1 MAVKPAAG
9 AKSEEGGDEA
19 DLARQINELRAD
31 LERLTASLGDLA
43 QGKAAGLLDALQSR
57 MHAISGNAEAMVK
70 DKVAGVE
77 AKLDGVTDY
86 ARRKP
91 LQALAMAAGAGMLF
105 GMLFGRR

>member
-9 AKSEEGGDEA
+9 AKSEEGVDGA
-19 DLARQINELRAD
+19 VLARQISELRAD

-57 MHAISGNAEAMVK
+57 MHELSGTAESLVK
-70 DKVAGVE
+70 IKMSGAE
-77 AKLDGVTDY
+77 AKLDDVTDY

-91 LQALAMAAGAGMLF
+91 LHALAIAAGVGMLL
-105 GMLFGRR
+105 GMFFGRR